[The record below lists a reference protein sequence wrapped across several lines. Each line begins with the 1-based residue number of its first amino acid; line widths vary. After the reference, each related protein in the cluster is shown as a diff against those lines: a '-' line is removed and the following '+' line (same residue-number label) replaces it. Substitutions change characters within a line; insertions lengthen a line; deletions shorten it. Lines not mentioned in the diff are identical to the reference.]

1 MKIGVLPYWSDG
13 IIKYWNVG
21 MVDMDQ

>member
-1 MKIGVLPYWSDG
+1 MKIGVLAYWSDR